1 MARKSSPETAKV
13 WRIPEFKVELLRA
26 KYITQ
31 SFPRHSHDQYAI
43 GVIETGALGFYY
55 RGENVVAPQ
64 GNINLCIPGE
74 VHTGHAAS
82 DRGWIY
88 RMFYFDPQFLQR
100 VASEVGNRPHDI
112 PFFKTG
118 VIQDN
123 ELARLI
129 YQLHLKLEQKNTPV
143 IEQESHLLWT
153 LAQMI
158 LRHADDPPALQDLKK
173 EPLAVKQIKNF
184 IETHYNENFSI
195 DQLAQITHLSP
206 FHLIRLFGDAT
217 GIPPHAYLRQVRIK
231 RAKELLIRGD
241 SIADVAQ
248 TTGFNDQSHLSRWFK
263 RLLGITPG
271 QYRNSIQYS

>member
-1 MARKSSPETAKV
+1 MARKPSSETTKL
-13 WRIPEFKVELLRA
+13 WRIPQFNVELLHA

-55 RGENVVAPQ
+55 RGENVIAPQ

-82 DRGWIY
+82 DSGWMY
-88 RMFYFDPQFLQR
+88 RMFYFDPQFLQH
-100 VASEVGNRPHDI
+100 VASEVGNRPHDV

-118 VIQDN
+118 VIQDD
-123 ELARLI
+123 ELAQRI
-129 YQLHLKLEQKNTPV
+129 CQLHRQLEQEYTPV

-158 LRHADDPPALQDLKK
+158 LRHADDPPALRDIKK
-173 EPLAVKQIKNF
+173 EPLAVQQIKHF
-184 IETHYNENFSI
+184 VETHYSENFSI
-195 DQLAQITHLSP
+195 DELAQVTYLSP
-206 FHLIRLFGDAT
+206 FYIIRLFSDAT
-217 GIPPHAYLRQVRIK
+217 GMPPHAYLRQVRVK
-231 RAKELLIRGD
+231 RAKELLSGGN

-248 TTGFNDQSHLSRWFK
+248 VTGFNDQSHLNRWFK

-271 QYRNSIQYS
+271 QYRNSVQYT